1 LREQLLEANPILWLA
16 GRYRLKRVLVL
27 VSLGALGASWS
38 LLAWKYPRGMLD
50 PSVYLLSAYVAQTML
65 KLWVASEAVLL
76 FGEDRRTG
84 ALELVLSTPLKVD
97 AICEGQIQAL
107 ERQFGWPV
115 MIVLCLDLVMFVASS
130 MEQIPI
136 LLSLGIVIVFV
147 TDLYT
152 LAWVGLWLGL
162 TAKRTN
168 RALRGAIGRVLVLP
182 WLIFLVGLFL
192 FATNQTFEPNETG
205 LLVSAFVL
213 SMANAI
219 VFGFWARTNLTRHM
233 RLAATQ
239 RFESEPVAAFAPPP
253 GVLPVAELAS
263 AGGTGP

>member
-1 LREQLLEANPILWLA
+1 MISWAFLAVASILVRNVWQDRARSGTASRLRECWRSWQFGQSSKRARLRERLLEANPILWLA

-27 VSLGALGASWS
+27 VSLGAFGVSWS

-84 ALELVLSTPLKVD
+84 ALELVLSTPLKVE
-97 AICEGQIQAL
+97 AICDGQIQAL

-115 MIVLCLDLVMFVASS
+115 MIVLCLDLAMFVASS

-136 LLSLGIVIVFV
+136 LLSLGIMIVFV

-162 TAKRTN
+162 TAKLTN
-168 RALRGAIGRVLVLP
+168 RALRGADWSRARVALGD
-182 WLIFLVGLFL
+182 FSRR
-192 FATNQTFEPNETG
+192 
-205 LLVSAFVL
+205 LVSV
-213 SMANAI
+213 
-219 VFGFWARTNLTRHM
+219 RHKPD
-233 RLAATQ
+233 
-239 RFESEPVAAFAPPP
+239 F
-253 GVLPVAELAS
+253 
-263 AGGTGP
+263 